1 MVKDPKEPRATLVLK
16 DPLDLPDQQGLR
28 DHKEQRVTPE
38 RQAPLDPKVPPDHK
52 DQPVL
57 LDLLAHKAPRDRREL
72 PETSTCRRQVP
83 PATRA
88 DLMEMSQ
95 MIPVKTCSDGE
106 GLELAEQ
113 TTTCHSGHKTLGA
126 PKSAPF
132 VLLGSVTY
140 I

>member
-28 DHKEQRVTPE
+28 DHKEQRVTLE
-38 RQAPLDPKVPPDHK
+38 LKDLLDQLAQLDQLDPLVP
-52 DQPVL
+52 

-72 PETSTCRRQVP
+72 PETSPSRRQVP

-95 MIPVKTCSDGE
+95 MIAVKTCTDGE
-106 GLELAEQ
+106 GFQLAE
-113 TTTCHSGHKTLGA
+113 
-126 PKSAPF
+126 
-132 VLLGSVTY
+132 
-140 I
+140 